1 MPVVTVVI
9 VEPEVFMNLSENISI
24 GGIVVVTGGPVV
36 VVTGGRIVVVTDG
49 RIVVVTDGRVVVTD
63 GRVVVTGGPVV
74 VVTDGRIVVVTD
86 GRIVVVTDGRVVVTG
101 GPVVTDGPVVTGGPV
116 VVEGAF
122 FGSTL
127 NEILYEPV
135 QRDEGLQQTPTLR
148 RNSPGFALP
157 ESKGSLPIASSLV
170 VSKFPLG
177 S

>member
-1 MPVVTVVI
+1 MEAFDSASLEI
-9 VEPEVFMNLSENISI
+9 C
-24 GGIVVVTGGPVV
+24 GGA
-36 VVTGGRIVVVTDG
+36 TGGRV
-49 RIVVVTDGRVVVTD
+49 
-63 GRVVVTGGPVV
+63 
-74 VVTDGRIVVVTD
+74 
-86 GRIVVVTDGRVVVTG
+86 
-101 GPVVTDGPVVTGGPV
+101 VVTGGPV

-135 QRDEGLQQTPTLR
+135 QRVEGLQQTPTLR

>member
-1 MPVVTVVI
+1 MPEVPVVTVVI

-24 GGIVVVTGGPVV
+24 GGIVVVTGG
-36 VVTGGRIVVVTDG
+36 
-49 RIVVVTDGRVVVTD
+49 RV
-63 GRVVVTGGPVV
+63 
-74 VVTDGRIVVVTD
+74 
-86 GRIVVVTDGRVVVTG
+86 
-101 GPVVTDGPVVTGGPV
+101 VVTGGPV

-135 QRDEGLQQTPTLR
+135 QRDEGLQQTPTLK

>member
-1 MPVVTVVI
+1 MPEVPVVTVVI

-24 GGIVVVTGGPVV
+24 GGIVVVTGGRV
-36 VVTGGRIVVVTDG
+36 VVTG
-49 RIVVVTDGRVVVTD
+49 
-63 GRVVVTGGPVV
+63 GRVVVTGGRV
-74 VVTDGRIVVVTD
+74 VVTG
-86 GRIVVVTDGRVVVTG
+86 GRVVVTG
-101 GPVVTDGPVVTGGPV
+101 GRVVVTGGPV

-135 QRDEGLQQTPTLR
+135 QRVEGLQQTPTLR

>member
-1 MPVVTVVI
+1 MPEVPVVTVVI

-24 GGIVVVTGGPVV
+24 GGIVVVTGGRV
-36 VVTGGRIVVVTDG
+36 VVTG
-49 RIVVVTDGRVVVTD
+49 
-63 GRVVVTGGPVV
+63 GRVVVTGG
-74 VVTDGRIVVVTD
+74 
-86 GRIVVVTDGRVVVTG
+86 RVVVTG
-101 GPVVTDGPVVTGGPV
+101 GRVVVTGGPV

-135 QRDEGLQQTPTLR
+135 QRVEGLQQTPTLR